1 MEKIIFWNFLKVGT
15 TTTTG
20 KSLETLSTIGTLPTI
35 GALSWKTSIYQ
46 SAISTKRTQ
55 KGF

>member
-1 MEKIIFWNFLKVGT
+1 MEKIIFWNFLKVG

-35 GALSWKTSIYQ
+35 GALSWKTSISQ